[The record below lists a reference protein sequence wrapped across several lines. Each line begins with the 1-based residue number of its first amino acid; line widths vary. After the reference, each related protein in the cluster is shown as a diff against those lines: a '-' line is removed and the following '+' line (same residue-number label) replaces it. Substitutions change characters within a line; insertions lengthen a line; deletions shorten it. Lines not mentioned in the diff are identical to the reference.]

1 MLQKSIKK
9 RYSNTKAHLRR
20 KAGKSHLLAKKSSA
34 RKRRLSRKV
43 KMILW

>member
-20 KAGKSHLLAKKSSA
+20 KAGKSHLLAKKNQA
-34 RKRRLSRKV
+34 LGKDVYQEK
-43 KMILW
+43 